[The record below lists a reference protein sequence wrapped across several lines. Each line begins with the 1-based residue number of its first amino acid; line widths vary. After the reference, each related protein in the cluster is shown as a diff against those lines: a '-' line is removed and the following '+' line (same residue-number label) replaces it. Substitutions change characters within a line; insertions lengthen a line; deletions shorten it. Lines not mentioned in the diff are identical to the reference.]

1 MVHRVAV
8 TNARRSQ
15 EGRRAGSIAEAF
27 SCHASGIILAM
38 ARRSE
43 RPVSARSPSTS
54 SKMAESP
61 PRTAARHRPQ
71 SSS

>member
-1 MVHRVAV
+1 
-8 TNARRSQ
+8 
-15 EGRRAGSIAEAF
+15 
-27 SCHASGIILAM
+27 M